1 MSYCLEVYSVSLM
14 AFINIFNCIFL
25 YYGTHFLN
33 IYDFEVMKY
42 HYIHSYIIYTTA
54 ISSVY
59 IVISGVMLVLYI
71 CVKEKQKYQ
80 GRLYRRRL
88 DSDDTYNSNNNNNGA
103 VYKNVSPFENDYLL
117 VEQNITDINEEK
129 RKVNKYMIKIYIL
142 FIIYTVIDIVDF
154 GYSLYHFNK
163 MDSVESNYYQQDY
176 KKCWMFFSNRV
187 YYLCALSAFMAIHFV
202 VYYICR

>member
-1 MSYCLEVYSVSLM
+1 MGYCLEVYAVSFM
-14 AFINIFNCIFL
+14 AFINIFNSVFL
-25 YYGTHFLN
+25 YYGADFLN
-33 IYDFEVMKY
+33 IYDFEEMKY
-42 HYIHSYIIYTTA
+42 HYIHPYMIYTTA

-88 DSDDTYNSNNNNNGA
+88 DSDDTYNSNNRA

-129 RKVNKYMIKIYIL
+129 IKVNKYMMKIYVL
-142 FIIYTVIDIVDF
+142 SIIY
-154 GYSLYHFNK
+154 
-163 MDSVESNYYQQDY
+163 
-176 KKCWMFFSNRV
+176 
-187 YYLCALSAFMAIHFV
+187 
-202 VYYICR
+202 

>member
-1 MSYCLEVYSVSLM
+1 MGYCLEVYAVSFM
-14 AFINIFNCIFL
+14 AFINIFNSVFL
-25 YYGTHFLN
+25 YYGADFLN
-33 IYDFEVMKY
+33 IYDFEEMKY
-42 HYIHSYIIYTTA
+42 HYIHPYMIYTTA

-88 DSDDTYNSNNNNNGA
+88 DSDDTYNSNNRA

-129 RKVNKYMIKIYIL
+129 IKVNKYMMKIYVL
-142 FIIYTVIDIVDF
+142 SIIYAIIDIIDF
-154 GYSLYHFNK
+154 ACSLYYFNK
-163 MDSVESNYYQQDY
+163 IDSVESNYYQQDY
-176 KKCWMFFSNRV
+176 KKYWVFFSIRV
-187 YYLCALSAFMAIHFV
+187 HYLYALSAYMAINIT

>member
-71 CVKEKQKYQ
+71 CVKEKQK
-80 GRLYRRRL
+80 
-88 DSDDTYNSNNNNNGA
+88 
-103 VYKNVSPFENDYLL
+103 
-117 VEQNITDINEEK
+117 
-129 RKVNKYMIKIYIL
+129 
-142 FIIYTVIDIVDF
+142 
-154 GYSLYHFNK
+154 
-163 MDSVESNYYQQDY
+163 
-176 KKCWMFFSNRV
+176 
-187 YYLCALSAFMAIHFV
+187 
-202 VYYICR
+202 